1 LYVAGRSNATVH
13 GCLPA
18 ASQAP
23 HFFTIDNCRQS
34 YIYQNKFSVM
44 NVIITG
50 ASKGLGKAIAEK
62 FAAAGH
68 HLFLCA
74 RNEQDLAATKR
85 ELLEKYTDCKID
97 IMAIDIS
104 KKKNAAAFGN
114 FCLQFGTPRLLI
126 NNAGSFLPGNI
137 HEEEDGTF
145 ETMLDTNLSSA
156 YHLTRTVLPA
166 MMQEK
171 DGHIFNMCSI
181 ASLAAYANGGSYSIS
196 KFALLG
202 FSKNLREELKP
213 YNIKVTAVMPGAV
226 YTDSWSGSGVS
237 PERLMHVN
245 DVANMVYAASQL
257 SPQACVEEI
266 IMRPQLGDL

>member
-1 LYVAGRSNATVH
+1 
-13 GCLPA
+13 
-18 ASQAP
+18 
-23 HFFTIDNCRQS
+23 
-34 YIYQNKFSVM
+34 M
-44 NVIITG
+44 NVIISG
-50 ASKGLGKAIAEK
+50 ASKGLGKAFAEK

-74 RNEQDLAATKR
+74 RNEDVLSATKLQ
-85 ELLEKYTDCKID
+85 LLEKYTSCTID
-97 IMAIDIS
+97 ILATDIS
-104 KKKNAAAFGN
+104 KKENAIAFGN
-114 FCLQFGTPRLLI
+114 FCLQFGTPQVLI

-137 HEEEDGTF
+137 HEEADGTF
-145 ETMLDTNLSSA
+145 EAMLDTNLSSA

-171 DGHIFNMCSI
+171 NGHIFNMCSI

-202 FSKNLREELKP
+202 FSKNLREELKS

-226 YTDSWSGSGVS
+226 YTDSWSGSGVN
-237 PERLMHVN
+237 PERLMQVG

-257 SPQACVEEI
+257 SLQACVEEI

>member
-1 LYVAGRSNATVH
+1 
-13 GCLPA
+13 
-18 ASQAP
+18 
-23 HFFTIDNCRQS
+23 
-34 YIYQNKFSVM
+34 M

-50 ASKGLGKAIAEK
+50 ASKGLGKAFAEK

-74 RNEQDLAATKR
+74 RNEDVLSATKLQ
-85 ELLEKYTDCKID
+85 LLEKYTSCTID
-97 IMAIDIS
+97 ILTTDIS
-104 KKKNAAAFGN
+104 KKENAIAFGN
-114 FCLQFGTPRLLI
+114 FCLQFGTPQVLI

-137 HEEEDGTF
+137 HEEADGTF
-145 ETMLDTNLSSA
+145 EAMLDTNLSSA

-166 MMQEK
+166 MMQK
-171 DGHIFNMCSI
+171 KHGHIFNMCSI

-202 FSKNLREELKP
+202 FSKNLREELKS

-226 YTDSWSGSGVS
+226 YTDSWSGSGVN
-237 PERLMHVN
+237 PERLMQVD
-245 DVANMVYAASQL
+245 DVANMVYAASLL
-257 SPQACVEEI
+257 SPRACVEEI